1 MTNVESRATAS
12 NTYFQTLAELGPVFA
27 DRAASHDAQET
38 FVAANYADL
47 KAQRFFSAG
56 VPAELGGGGLSYPEL
71 CRLVRELARSCP
83 STALAF
89 AMHLHLMAATVW
101 RYKRGLPGE
110 PLLRRIAA
118 EQLVLV
124 STGGRDWLASNG
136 EMRAV
141 PGGYRVTARKAFS
154 SGCEAGEL
162 LVSSACHDDPGDGP
176 SVLHF
181 AVPLKSAGI
190 SLLDDWHTL
199 GMRGT
204 GSRTVVLDDVFV
216 PAEAVSLKRP
226 AGRWHPVWATVL
238 GVALPLIMSVYLGVA
253 EEAASLARVQAQKRS
268 ADPNVPY
275 LLGEL
280 TNALT
285 AVQLAVQDMIA
296 LNNHYDFQPELSLAD
311 AMLVRKTIAAKAAL
325 QTVQKA
331 LEVSGGVGFYQGFGL
346 EKLLRDIQAATFHPL
361 PEKAQHLFTGRVA
374 LGLAPA

>member
-1 MTNVESRATAS
+1 MTNVQSRATAS

-71 CRLVRELARSCP
+71 CRLVRELAQACP

-346 EKLLRDIQAATFHPL
+346 EKLLRDVQAATFHPL

>member
-1 MTNVESRATAS
+1 MTNVQSRATAS

-71 CRLVRELARSCP
+71 CRLVRKLAQACP

-154 SGCEAGEL
+154 SGCEAGDL